1 MYYADDGQYVAFG
14 PSGDSKRTR
23 MIGADVAVGWLD
35 RASGKGFVH
44 DHYMTSKSACTAGKG
59 VCQDTQSSRGTN
71 NIRLLNAA
79 LVNDYVMLTYQRPL
93 KAQDEQ
99 DKSIITNGTQAV
111 IWAVGPLSSD
121 NEPTY
126 HKLRNK
132 GWSLQ
137 HYNVFLLLNF
147 FFLFYR

>member
-1 MYYADDGQYVAFG
+1 
-14 PSGDSKRTR
+14 
-23 MIGADVAVGWLD
+23 MIGSDVAVGWLD
-35 RASGKGFVH
+35 RSSGKGFVH
-44 DHYMTSKSACTAGKG
+44 DHFITSKGPCSAGKG
-59 VCQDTQSSRGTN
+59 VCQDTVSAQGSN

-93 KAQDEQ
+93 KAQDSQ

-111 IWAVGPLSSD
+111 IWAVGPLGSN

-132 GWSLQ
+132 GKIFSR
-137 HYNVFLLLNF
+137 HLNF
-147 FFLFYR
+147 

>member
-1 MYYADDGQYVAFG
+1 
-14 PSGDSKRTR
+14 

-35 RASGKGFVH
+35 RESGKGFVH

-59 VCQDTQSSRGTN
+59 VCQDTQSARGTN

-132 GWSLQ
+132 GLHSF
-137 HYNVFLLLNF
+137 VFLF
-147 FFLFYR
+147 FFYPINHWSCIDRCIFSFPSQAIY

>member
-1 MYYADDGQYVAFG
+1 MAFG
-14 PSGDSKRTR
+14 PSGDNKKTR
-23 MIGADVAVGWLD
+23 MVGADVAVGWLD
-35 RASGKGFVH
+35 RATGKGFVL
-44 DHYMTSKSACTAGKG
+44 DHYMTGKGQCTGGKG
-59 VCQDTQSSRGTN
+59 VCQDTLATRGVN

-99 DKSIITNGTQAV
+99 DKAIITNGTQAV
-111 IWAVGPLSSD
+111 IWAVGSLNAN

-132 GWSLQ
+132 GI
-137 HYNVFLLLNF
+137 FLKKEKVNE
-147 FFLFYR
+147 

>member
-1 MYYADDGQYVAFG
+1 MAFG
-14 PSGDSKRTR
+14 PSGDPKRTR

-35 RASGKGFVH
+35 RDSGKGFVH
-44 DHYMTSKSACTAGKG
+44 DHYITSKGPCSGGKG
-59 VCQDTQSSRGTN
+59 VCQDTVSARGAN

-93 KAQDEQ
+93 KAQDDQ

-111 IWAVGPLSSD
+111 IWSVGALGPD

-132 GWSLQ
+132 GSSRNLFWNKST
-137 HYNVFLLLNF
+137 VFMLGF
-147 FFLFYR
+147 C